1 MSLGSY
7 LASVGLCLLAGTA
20 LIAGAVAMRRAVLQG
35 WTGAPARLVEAVMS
49 IAAVLVTAELL
60 GTFGALYRW
69 SIVAALVVVGLLGMW
84 AAGRLPSPHVASAL
98 PPPPALSRV
107 SLAAGFAVATL
118 VVGQWAG
125 FTLESLHHGMLNV
138 DTLWYHLPF
147 AARFAETHSI
157 TALHFTM
164 TEPLSATGTLTSQL
178 TQSTIGVPT
187 FYPANSSLLHAVG
200 MLIARGDFFSPV
212 VNIAFLLLGLLA
224 AWCIGRPFGAA
235 GEALAG
241 SALLLTVPA
250 MLTTQPG
257 QGTNDVVVA
266 ALLLAAAALLVN
278 GGIDAPAPVALAGL
292 AAGLALGAK
301 LNMLAPLGVLT
312 IGLLVARG
320 NRLVRLGAWLG
331 GLVATGGYWFV
342 RNFADA
348 GSPIPYLHL
357 PLLPR
362 PDLPLTN
369 HYAYPAIRYITDQN
383 VWRSVFRPQ
392 LHAQFGPAW
401 WILLGLAIAGAG
413 LAVLRGRTVV
423 RLLGLTALGA
433 VIAFPFTPLT
443 GAGPRGYPYLFAYTL
458 RYLVPALALG
468 VILLTSMLRGSARL
482 AAMGAVVVVFVITE
496 TAAPWPHGLTAQG
509 IAIAIA
515 VLAIGVALARFRPRL
530 RGRGRAWAVATA
542 LLVVV
547 VVVAGAH
554 EASVYR
560 TGRYADRSL
569 PLGPE
574 MAWASE
580 QRHVRVALAG
590 FFVQFPF
597 YGRDLSNHVQV
608 VGRRGAHGAY
618 FPIRSCAE
626 WRRALAAGRYEYVIT
641 ASPNVQMYGAA
652 ALRRLHPPEPP
663 EAAWTRTMPGS
674 VTLMHTLGGVSLFRV
689 GATADTRACPA
700 ARQ

>member
-1 MSLGSY
+1 VSLGSY
-7 LASVGLCLLAGTA
+7 LASVGLCVLAGTA
-20 LIAGAVAMRRAVLQG
+20 LVAGAVAMRRALLPG
-35 WTGAPARLVEAVMS
+35 WTGAPARLAEAVMS
-49 IAAVLVTAELL
+49 IAAVLLAAELL

-69 SIVAALVVVGLLGMW
+69 SIVAALVVVGLFGVW
-84 AAGRLPSPHVASAL
+84 VAGRLPSPQVPRAL
-98 PPPPALSRV
+98 PAPPALSKV
-107 SLAAGFAVATL
+107 SLAAGLAVATL

-125 FTLESLHHGMLNV
+125 FTLQSLHHGMLNV

-147 AARFAETHSI
+147 GARFAETHSI

-200 MLIARGDFFSPV
+200 MLIARGDFFSPLI
-212 VNIAFLLLGLLA
+212 NIAFLLLGLLA
-224 AWCIGRPFGAA
+224 AWCIGRPFGAP

-257 QGTNDVVVA
+257 QGTNDVVVV

-278 GGIDAPAPVALAGL
+278 GGIDAPAPVAMAGL

-301 LNMLAPLGVLT
+301 LNMLAPIGVLT

-320 NRLVRLGAWLG
+320 ARLPRTGAWLG

-348 GSPIPYLHL
+348 GNPIPYLHL

-369 HYAYPAIRYITDQN
+369 HYAYPAVRYLTDES
-383 VWRSVFRPQ
+383 VWRTVFRPQ
-392 LHAQFGPAW
+392 LHAQFGPVW
-401 WILLGLAIAGAG
+401 WALLALGIGGMALAVVRGGTVARLLGLA
-413 LAVLRGRTVV
+413 
-423 RLLGLTALGA
+423 ALGA

-468 VILLTSMLRGSARL
+468 VILLTSVLRGKARL
-482 AAMGAVVVVFVITE
+482 AALVTLVVVFVITE
-496 TAAPWPHGLTAQG
+496 TASPWAHGLTGQG
-509 IAIAIA
+509 LALALA
-515 VLAIGVALARFRPRL
+515 VLAAGGALARLRPRV
-530 RGRGRAWAVATA
+530 GGPGRAWAIAAA
-542 LLVVV
+542 LVLAVIVG
-547 VVVAGAH
+547 GAH

-574 MAWASE
+574 VAWASE

-590 FFVQFPF
+590 FFVQFQF

-608 VGRRGAHGAY
+608 VGRTGAHGAY
-618 FPIRSCAE
+618 FPIRSCSE
-626 WRRALAAGRYEYVIT
+626 WRRALAAGRYEYVVT
-641 ASPNVQMYGAA
+641 ASPSVQRYGAA

-663 EAAWTRTMPGS
+663 EAGWTRSLPGT
-674 VTLMHTLGGVSLFRV
+674 VTLMRSPGGVSLFRLGPTV
-689 GATADTRACPA
+689 DARGCPSTR
-700 ARQ
+700 Q